1 MATTA
6 QPTQYTMSRNGIL
19 FIARREALVLVAYQD
34 GPHKSIGFGHNNPK
48 LKDGDRID
56 AKQAFALLREDVKAR
71 EKRVSDLLKVPV
83 TQNQF
88 DAIMSLHYQSGNRYM
103 PAVVALVNAK
113 ELKVA
118 AELFPLCD
126 RNLAGEEIDGLR
138 KRRELEVKVFVDGNY
153 GDDLLDIPFWE
164 GNPRS
169 TPRKVYHVQPGDL

>member
-1 MATTA
+1 MATTP
-6 QPTQYTMSRNGIL
+6 QPKQYTMSRNGLL

-48 LKDGDRID
+48 LNDGDRIT
-56 AKQAFALLREDVKAR
+56 AKEAFALLKQDVASR

-88 DAIMSLHYQSGNRYM
+88 DALMSLHYQSGNRYM

-113 ELKVA
+113 EIKVA

-126 RNLAGEEIDGLR
+126 RNLAGDEIEGLK
-138 KRRELEVKVFVDGNY
+138 KRRELEVKVFVDSDYGN
-153 GDDLLDIPFWE
+153 DLLDIPFWE

-169 TPRKVYHVQPGDL
+169 TPRKTYKVQPGDL